1 VTAAVPPGWPSEVP
15 PPDSP
20 DWTARACAYLLDRC
34 PPDYRTEPV
43 YLRHPPVLA
52 WLARRQAQARLDA
65 ARAAYGS
72 VRRELGEVVP
82 PEVVADTL
90 AALEREGSRLLAEQR
105 AIVLVADAVLGNRY
119 VRRL

>member
-1 VTAAVPPGWPSEVP
+1 MTTVVPPGWPREVP

-20 DWTARACAYLLDRC
+20 DWLKRACAYLLDRC
-34 PPDYRTEPV
+34 PPEYRTEPV
-43 YLRHPPVLA
+43 YLRHLPVLA

-65 ARAAYGS
+65 ARAAYGA
-72 VRRELGEVVP
+72 VRRELGDVVG

-105 AIVLVADAVLGNRY
+105 AIMLVSDAVLGARY
-119 VRRL
+119 VPRL